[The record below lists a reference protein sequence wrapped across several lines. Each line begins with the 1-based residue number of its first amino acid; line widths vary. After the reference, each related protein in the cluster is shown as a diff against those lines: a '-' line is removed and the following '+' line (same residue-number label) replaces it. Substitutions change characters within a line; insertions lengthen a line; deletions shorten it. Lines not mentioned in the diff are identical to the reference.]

1 MVPLKIVSNV
11 SRFKPALILNRV
23 LADLNRGSNSLNSI
37 SDCHL
42 SSHDFHSYNSTTI
55 TSYLSSYIRFNAKS
69 TSKDLYS
76 YNSTRS
82 QAIFQAIFNSMLN
95 QLAKISARNV
105 STRTMTTSNT
115 VIKAESKSIFNSLGY
130 NVNRNWRN
138 SIPSVLLISHD

>member
-1 MVPLKIVSNV
+1 MIQREPKLS
-11 SRFKPALILNRV
+11 FKLYSFIQ
-23 LADLNRGSNSLNSI
+23 

-55 TSYLSSYIRFNAKS
+55 TSYLSSNIRFNAKS

-115 VIKAESKSIFNSLGY
+115 VIKAESKSIFNSFDVIQFLPFY
-130 NVNRNWRN
+130 WYHMMKT
-138 SIPSVLLISHD
+138 IVLRIYRTVKVWGTYLKN